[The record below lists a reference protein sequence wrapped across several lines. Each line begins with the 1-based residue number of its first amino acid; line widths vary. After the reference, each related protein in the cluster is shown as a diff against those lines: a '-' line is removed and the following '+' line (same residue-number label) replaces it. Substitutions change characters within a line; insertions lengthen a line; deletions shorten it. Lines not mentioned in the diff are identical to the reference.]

1 MPVFCRHNRFTADC
15 PICSKGTVLES
26 GATRSRARAAS
37 GSSTA
42 RTGSTR
48 RRVAA
53 ATPPARGP
61 HGSAGP
67 YEDAEGVR
75 YLVRLERVPGG
86 LRLGEWSGSQLR
98 RRAPELARADLR
110 ALVGGLEG
118 AISQGDQG
126 ALTDALALAP
136 AEAPPDP
143 VGVSRGRA
151 GDLKDELRVEP
162 LAEGRLRIARWVMRP
177 GSGWQLQQA
186 PPMLPPARYAAAL
199 ADAVRKGAL
208 AEPPPG

>member
-15 PICSKGTVLES
+15 PICSKGTVLEP
-26 GATRSRARAAS
+26 GAKRSRARAAS
-37 GSSTA
+37 DPSAA
-42 RTGSTR
+42 RTGSAR

-53 ATPPARGP
+53 ATAPARGP

-67 YEDAEGVR
+67 YEDADGVR

-86 LRLGEWSGSQLR
+86 LRLGEWAGSELR
-98 RRAPELARADLR
+98 RRAPVLARADLR

-118 AISQGDQG
+118 AISERDLG
-126 ALTDALALAP
+126 AMTDALAVV
-136 AEAPPDP
+136 AEEPPPDR

-162 LAEGRLRIARWVMRP
+162 LAEGGLRIARWVMRP
-177 GSGWQLQQA
+177 GTGWELQQA
-186 PPMLPPARYAAAL
+186 PPMLPAARYAAVL
-199 ADAVRKGAL
+199 ADAARKGAL
-208 AEPPPG
+208 SEPRPG